1 MGFWDKFKQVAEP
14 AAKITAAVAPGPTRD
29 IARLVERTIENR
41 NDPNNLGA
49 LRALVNEIVALQER
63 VAYLEKVVS
72 SRQNR

>member
-14 AAKITAAVAPGPTRD
+14 AAQITAAVASGPARD
-29 IARLVERTIENR
+29 IARIVERTIENK

-63 VAYLEKVVS
+63 VAHLEKIIN
-72 SRQNR
+72 SRQSR